1 MSELISNLNKKA
13 LLKHM
18 ILQLHSGE
26 APEQVKDRLAKV
38 LKSIPY
44 NDVVAVEQELINE
57 GLPVEEVLKL
67 CDLHA
72 YVLEGSI
79 DTEGQQEVSEG
90 HPVDTFRRENLAL
103 LGVID
108 SIEKSFTDA
117 TKLTDGRD
125 HADFIHALR
134 AGFNQL
140 MDVDKHYRRKEN
152 LLFPF
157 LEKKEITGP
166 PKVMW
171 GKHDEARELLKAA
184 NDALRETSM
193 SKEELLASI
202 DLLLRPAAN
211 AVRDMI
217 SREEEILLPMC
228 LDTLSTGEW
237 FEIYKQTPEIG
248 FCLYDPKVE
257 WHPEVTGSHENENQP
272 DNGKVVL
279 PSGGFSVEEL
289 TAILN
294 TLPVDITFVDR
305 NDRVAYFSQNE
316 ERIFD
321 RNRAILQR
329 DVRMCHPPHS
339 VGIVEQILSD
349 FKSGK
354 QNRAPFWI
362 QMGEK
367 FIHIEYFALRDH
379 AGNYLGTL
387 EVSQELSEKR
397 KLEGQQ
403 RLLSYRGE

>member
-1 MSELISNLNKKA
+1 MSELINNSNRKA

-18 ILQLHSGE
+18 ILQLHKGE

-38 LKSIPY
+38 LKSVPY
-44 NDVVAVEQELINE
+44 NEVVEVEQELISE

-67 CDLHA
+67 CDIHS

-79 DTEGQQEVSEG
+79 DTEGQKEVPEG
-90 HPVDTFRRENLAL
+90 HPVDTFRKENMAL
-103 LGVID
+103 HAVID
-108 SIEKSFTDA
+108 SIEKYFIKA
-117 TKLTDGRD
+117 KNLIDGND
-125 HADFIHALR
+125 HADFIHSLR
-134 AGFNQL
+134 ADFNQL

-157 LEKKEITGP
+157 LEKKGITGP
-166 PKVMW
+166 PTVMW
-171 GKHDEARELLKAA
+171 GKHDEAREKLKAA
-184 NDALRETSM
+184 NDALRESGMT
-193 SKEELLASI
+193 KEELLASI
-202 DLLLRPAAN
+202 DLLLRPASN

-228 LDTLSTGEW
+228 LDTLSTTDW
-237 FEIYKQTPEIG
+237 FEIYRQTPEIG

-257 WHPEVTGSHENENQP
+257 WHPEDFGSHEIEKQA
-272 DNGKVVL
+272 DKGKVVL
-279 PSGGFSVEEL
+279 PSGSFTTEEL

-294 TLPVDITFVDR
+294 SLPVDITFVDR
-305 NDRVAYFSQNE
+305 NDRVAYFSQSE

-329 DVRMCHPPHS
+329 DVRMCHPPNS

-354 QNRAPFWI
+354 ESRAPFWI
-362 QMGEK
+362 QMGGK
-367 FIHIEYFALRDH
+367 FIHIEYFALRDSD
-379 AGNYLGTL
+379 GNYLGTL

-403 RLLSYRGE
+403 RLLSYRE